1 MGGGLMQII
10 TYGTQDLTLTG
21 NPEITFFNVV
31 YRRYTNFG
39 KRFVTVSFDNSSG
52 FNMQSIVDIPKNMGD
67 LMTKM
72 ILKIKLPRVDLT
84 TINQLIT
91 ERLKQLEQQTNTN
104 NIVSETYF
112 TYYNY
117 FIEFFTKL
125 KNIIRVFFNKYDLKK
140 NSITY
145 IQDLSTY
152 ILKFFNLS
160 EYSQFFYSIEFYLND
175 NQTVGTKGTF
185 PIETFT
191 NASLYKIQ
199 ANNLIYIYEQFTSQT
214 VSYGEFKFLINKNM
228 EILDSLNVIMY
239 NKMISV
245 GTSAGKNTVQFAWV
259 NKIGIWLFDSIDLY
273 IGSNKIYS
281 LSDTYVNNY
290 SEIYYKNRDLFNSM
304 VGNEQEI
311 NQYSVFHEESFL
323 YLPIPFWNYANCGLA
338 FPLIALQFN
347 SLQLKINTKKFLDC
361 IRIDLSSF
369 EAEPDIKNEVI
380 GLLSSFTNTINNQLN
395 ISLLLELVYLD
406 KVERAKFA
414 QSAHEYLIEQVQE
427 ITFNNIGPFGTNVNS
442 NHTSSTLEIDAF
454 HCCKD
459 LMWFVKKN
467 VNPLDI
473 FLPNIDVFNY
483 TFSMEQNYTLR
494 ESAQNFIKYVRLLT
508 NSNQLFDLNIFL
520 YGLNVVETNIEFIN
534 DFNFVKNYYSNVYN
548 YPSENSSLRI
558 ILMSSMLS
566 LNGTQL
572 IGENFMFYNYLQT
585 WNYYNATP
593 QHGLNLYSFSLKPTE
608 FQPSGACN
616 FSKIT
621 FFGME
626 FKYNPLPQDLLMEKL
641 GVRTQSQ
648 PGDASNKYE
657 LIVQLRNY
665 NILRLFGGIGAT
677 AFTY

>member
-84 TINQLIT
+84 SINQLIST
-91 ERLKQLEQQTNTN
+91 RVNQLEQTSSTSTS
-104 NIVSETYF
+104 NIVTETYF

-117 FIEFFTKL
+117 FIEFLTKL
-125 KNIIRVFFNKYDLKK
+125 KNVIRVFFNRYDLKK

-145 IQDLSTY
+145 IQDLSNY
-152 ILKFFNLS
+152 ILRYFNLS

-175 NQTVGTKGTF
+175 NQAIGSVGTF
-185 PIETFT
+185 PVETFT
-191 NASLYKIQ
+191 NASLYRIQ
-199 ANNLIYIYEQFTSQT
+199 ANTLIYIYEQFTSQT
-214 VSYGEFKFLINKNM
+214 VSYEEFKFLINKNM
-228 EILDSLNVIMY
+228 DLLDSLNVIMY

-245 GTSAGKNTVQFAWV
+245 GTGGGKDIVRFAWV
-259 NKIGIWLFDSIDLY
+259 NKIGVWLFDSIELY

-281 LSDTYVNNY
+281 LSDSYVNNY
-290 SEIYYKNRDLFNSM
+290 AEIYYKNKELYDEMIGSDQD
-304 VGNEQEI
+304 VNEF
-311 NQYSVFHEESFL
+311 SVFHDETFM
-323 YLPIPFWNYANCGLA
+323 YLPIPFWNYSNCGLA

-361 IRIDLSSF
+361 IRIDLGSLGQD
-369 EAEPDIKNEVI
+369 PDVKNEVVQ
-380 GLLSSFTNTINNQLN
+380 LLSSFAGTINNQLN

-406 KVERAKFA
+406 KVERMKFA

-427 ITFNNIGPFGTNVNS
+427 ITFGNIGPFSIGTNS
-442 NHTSSTLEIDAF
+442 NNTSSTLEIDAF

-459 LMWFVKKN
+459 LMWFVRKN
-467 VNPLDI
+467 SNPLDL
-473 FLPNIDVFNY
+473 FGKNMDVFNY
-483 TFSMEQNYTLR
+483 TFDFEQKYTLGTD
-494 ESAQNFIKYVRLLT
+494 ANNFIKYVRLLT
-508 NSNQLFDLNIFL
+508 DSNQLFDLNVFL
-520 YGLNVVETNIEFIN
+520 YGLNVVKANAVYIN

-548 YPSENSSLRI
+548 YPVENSSLRV
-558 ILMSSMLS
+558 ILMNSMLS
-566 LNGTQL
+566 LNGTEL
-572 IGENFMFYNYLQT
+572 IGENFMFFNYLQI
-585 WNYYNATP
+585 WNYYNACP
-593 QHGLNLYSFSLKPTE
+593 VQGLNVYSFSLKPTE
-608 FQPSGACN
+608 FQPAGSCN

-621 FFGME
+621 FFGMA
-626 FKYNPLPQDLLMEKL
+626 FKYNPLPQDLLMNKL
-641 GVRTQSQ
+641 GVRDGGLS
-648 PGDASNKYE
+648 GNKYE
-657 LIVQLRNY
+657 LVVQLRNY